1 MKTRGMNGRRDRAF
15 ALVAA
20 IGVLAVL
27 MIFAIAAAGTAQF
40 TVTFSAARAADRRL
54 GSALEEGIALL
65 AAGGAEE
72 LKGGGTAGAGATTST
87 VLLIAARPG
96 AADDV
101 VVSATRGLTPEP
113 GLLPPSLASR
123 EGDTFVLLEAG
134 RADGRGS
141 RRTALVLLNAAGY
154 RRAPILLRETRP

>member
-72 LKGGGTAGAGATTST
+72 LKGGGTAGATTST